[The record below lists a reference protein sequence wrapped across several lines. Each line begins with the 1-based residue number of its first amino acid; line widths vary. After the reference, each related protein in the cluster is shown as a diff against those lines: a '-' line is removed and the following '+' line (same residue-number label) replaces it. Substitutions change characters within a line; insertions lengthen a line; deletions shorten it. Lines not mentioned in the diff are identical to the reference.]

1 MEIVKVC
8 PELDIVM
15 EVNSGLV
22 AEMRKDILVVD
33 LIHVEER
40 VQKLEKL
47 VTALENS
54 LDPRYSPLVSYPNR
68 DGVYAISGYFKGIF
82 FGFWITLAIMT
93 LAIFTIIKLFP
104 GLIQ

>member
-22 AEMRKDILVVD
+22 AEMRKDIFMVD
-33 LIHVEER
+33 INPVEER
-40 VQKLEKL
+40 VKKLEEL
-47 VTALENS
+47 VIAFENS
-54 LDPRYSPLVSYPNR
+54 LDPRYSPLNSFPNR

-82 FGFWITLAIMT
+82 FGFWMTLAIMT
-93 LAIFTIIKLFP
+93 LAIVTIIKLFP
-104 GLIQ
+104 GLVQ

>member
-8 PELDIVM
+8 PEIDVVM
-15 EVNSGLV
+15 EVNSGLI
-22 AEMRKDILVVD
+22 AEMRNDILVVD

-40 VQKLEKL
+40 IQKLEKL

-54 LDPRYSPLVSYPNR
+54 LDPRYSPLNSFPNR

-82 FGFWITLAIMT
+82 FGFWITLGV
-93 LAIFTIIKLFP
+93 LALLMIILGVKF
-104 GLIQ
+104 

>member
-15 EVNSGLV
+15 EVNSGLI
-22 AEMRKDILVVD
+22 AEMRNDILVVD

-40 VQKLEKL
+40 IQKLEKL

-54 LDPRYSPLVSYPNR
+54 LDPRYSPLNSFPNR

-93 LAIFTIIKLFP
+93 LAIFAIIRLFP